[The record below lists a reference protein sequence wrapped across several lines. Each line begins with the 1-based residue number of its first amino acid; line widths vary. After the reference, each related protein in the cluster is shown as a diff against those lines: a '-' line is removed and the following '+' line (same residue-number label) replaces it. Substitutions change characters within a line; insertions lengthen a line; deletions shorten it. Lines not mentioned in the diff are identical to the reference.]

1 MVSFKQQAVA
11 QASVSPDEITSAA
24 FLQFPAQTSDINAE
38 LGKLRGCDCSPNGAS
53 YTLPKHELAGM
64 TGENMQDSPLGCREF
79 ERKPI
84 YALSI
89 PTPQHLVTLAF
100 EEDAQQA
107 PDSWIVVHNEYF
119 GIRFQNAK
127 GSIVIPM
134 RQRP

>member
-1 MVSFKQQAVA
+1 
-11 QASVSPDEITSAA
+11 
-24 FLQFPAQTSDINAE
+24 
-38 LGKLRGCDCSPNGAS
+38 
-53 YTLPKHELAGM
+53 M